1 MKKDKQKQ
9 NKKHRE
15 FNAGMVFGK
24 IMATIL
30 VILMLA
36 GTCATLIFAL
46 I

>member
-1 MKKDKQKQ
+1 MKEKVEKT
-9 NKKHRE
+9 KKHRE
-15 FNAGMVFGK
+15 INAGMVFGK
-24 IMATIL
+24 IMAAVL

>member
-24 IMATIL
+24 IMAAIL

-36 GTCATLIFAL
+36 GTCATLVFAL

>member
-1 MKKDKQKQ
+1 MKKDKQ

-24 IMATIL
+24 IMAVIL
-30 VILMLA
+30 VLLMLA

>member
-1 MKKDKQKQ
+1 MKEKKQ

-15 FNAGMVFGK
+15 INAGRVFSK
-24 IMATIL
+24 IMA
-30 VILMLA
+30 VILLVLMLT